1 MMTKWTG
8 ICHFLFLSGGI
19 NQIIYKYSWWWDYR
33 KNENSSSGY
42 VGFGTKNP
50 KSKVEIADGDI
61 YISTIN
67 NGVIMTSP
75 DGKCWRGTI
84 NNSGVLEFSAVE
96 CPN

>member
-1 MMTKWTG
+1 MMTNG
-8 ICHFLFLSGGI
+8 RAFAISCSSPEGSIRLFTNTDGGGI
-19 NQIIYKYSWWWDYR
+19 IERMRI
-33 KNENSSSGY
+33 SSSGY

-61 YISTIN
+61 YISSIN